1 VETGRMEVEPP
12 HPRVWRAS
20 DEEAVELCREWMVY
34 LGAVDVVAASAAV
47 TRVCDIYSSRFLAW
61 VDNRRGNLGLDVV
74 ERAAATAAG
83 DGRYPLVFLSG
94 GVLPEA
100 QDRADALG
108 LALLRFDAQ
117 GGNLDGANLVGRKV
131 RGSGLA
137 VT

>member
-1 VETGRMEVEPP
+1 MI
-12 HPRVWRAS
+12 
-20 DEEAVELCREWMVY
+20 Y
-34 LGAVDVVAASAAV
+34 LGAFDTVSATNTA
-47 TRVCDIYSSRFLAW
+47 RNVCDLYSSRFLAW

-74 ERAAATAAG
+74 ERAGVIASG

-117 GGNLDGANLVGRKV
+117 GGNLDGANLVGRQV
-131 RGSGLA
+131 RGSGL
-137 VT
+137 VVL